1 MEARRIE
8 PAYVLRTSAGLV
20 RFAHC
25 ALARQNVPL
34 ARFVTL
40 AMQAEFDSPQL
51 TCMYKK
57 AGPFLD
63 LQDFSGGGAGV
74 RAAVH

>member
-1 MEARRIE
+1 MVEARRILT
-8 PAYVLRTSAGLV
+8 AYVLRTSAALRRIRAATG
-20 RFAHC
+20 
-25 ALARQNVPL
+25 LARQNVPP

-57 AGPFLD
+57 AGLLPNLLD
-63 LQDFSGGGAGV
+63 
-74 RAAVH
+74 